1 MIKTIVVVICF
12 ICIVQ
17 TKKALRGQS
26 LLIEKVDKK
35 FTGYKA
41 DV

>member
-1 MIKTIVVVICF
+1 MVKIIVFVICF

-26 LLIEKVDKK
+26 LLIEKTDKK
-35 FTGYKA
+35 VTEYA
-41 DV
+41 DI